1 MILPTIH
8 FLIRYFFQHFFHYHQ
23 ITYFYINI
31 YTKFNSTK
39 KKKKKLY
46 EISKIDMLS
55 GSISLI

>member
-8 FLIRYFFQHFFHYHQ
+8 FLIRYFFQHYHQ

-39 KKKKKLY
+39 KKKKKNVRNIQNRYALRIY
-46 EISKIDMLS
+46 FFDLIS
-55 GSISLI
+55 